1 MDPISVENRAVVG
14 EFLASAGI
22 GYLHTDGAYGIVDAN
37 AEATELLGVDD
48 TPIGN
53 DLRTLDPSFDP
64 ELQSAVETAARTG
77 RVVEDEATL
86 DDGGRLRFRAVP
98 TDDDVGVLV
107 RDAASDVEFRHE
119 LRRANRILET
129 LQDGVYTLD
138 EAFVITS
145 VNEAVTEMTGYD
157 REEIVG
163 SHASVLAETETLEK
177 ADQILAMLRGDGS
190 DVGMIESSIATVEG
204 DTLPIETRFST
215 VEFEDGRR
223 EHVGAVR
230 DITERLGKERRLQ
243 ELALSVR
250 NLLLAEDPEAVFE
263 TIVDAVT
270 SAWSGST
277 AVAYAFDPTE
287 SKLVPFATS
296 DDEREACGPGTP
308 VWEAF
313 TTGAGG
319 PEPTVQPA
327 PKDDPA
333 DGPIND
339 PVDGPAD
346 DEPEPSFRRADVG
359 SSEPESGEPESSD
372 EEPESSDEEPANER
386 SIRPTGRVVEPS
398 TESPD
403 RVDRYVTLNEHGLV
417 RIEFGPGEVTDN
429 VEELLN
435 LLAAN
440 AVAALDRVGHEA
452 DLVRHRE
459 ALAER
464 NEELE
469 RLHELNDL
477 LRRVNGALVEAE
489 TLQEVADAVC
499 ETLIEADAVG
509 FVWLGESYRSGG
521 DPTPIASAGDSDGYL
536 DELLDVAADDTGDGR
551 WDDDREDD
559 DCEDDDREPS
569 HGSHDDGAPI
579 RVSDVSD
586 GLDGGRWRRRALR
599 RGYRSVISVPLS
611 YDDLQYGVLS
621 VYADSRSTFDGEF
634 GDLLGMLGETIGDAI
649 NSIETRRSL
658 RSESLVE
665 LDLEI
670 EVDPPDGGVLP
681 RIAAAIGGPIHVD
694 GTVPQGDDRS
704 LVYFTADGD
713 PSDVAES
720 VHAVESIG
728 AIEGESNGRIEA
740 SVAGDTLPDRV
751 IAHGGGV
758 ERLVVASDRIDVTA
772 TFPRSADVRRIVEH
786 LEERYGP
793 VELRAR
799 RDRTEEHGRD
809 APKAFS
815 EDLTDRQREA
825 VRTAYLGGYFEWP
838 RGSTGEEVATAMGI
852 TQPTFNRHLRTAER
866 KLFDAFLG
874 DVNE

>member
-77 RVVEDEATL
+77 KVVEDGASL
-86 DDGGRLRFRAVP
+86 DDGRRLRFRAVP
-98 TDDDVGVLV
+98 ADDGVGVLV

-119 LRRANRILET
+119 LRRANRVLET

-157 REEIVG
+157 REEIIG
-163 SHASVLAETETLEK
+163 SHASVLAESETLEK

-190 DVGMIESSIATVEG
+190 DVGMIESSITTVEG

-250 NLLLAEDPEAVFE
+250 NLLLAEDSEAVFE
-263 TIVDAVT
+263 TVVDAIT

-287 SKLVPFATS
+287 SRLVPFATS

-333 DGPIND
+333 D
-339 PVDGPAD
+339 
-346 DEPEPSFRRADVG
+346 DEPEPSFRRADVESKEPG
-359 SSEPESGEPESSD
+359 SRDPESRD
-372 EEPESSDEEPANER
+372 PESSDEEPANER
-386 SIRPTGRVVEPS
+386 SIQPTGRVVEPS
-398 TESPD
+398 TESPGH
-403 RVDRYVTLNEHGLV
+403 VDRYVTLNEHGLV

-440 AVAALDRVGHEA
+440 AVAALDRVRHESE
-452 DLVRHRE
+452 LVRHQE

-499 ETLIEADAVG
+499 ETLIEADAVE
-509 FVWLGESYRSGG
+509 FVWLGESYRNGG

-536 DELLDVAADDTGDGR
+536 DELLDVAAGDTGNDRESDNREGDGR
-551 WDDDREDD
+551 ESG
-559 DCEDDDREPS
+559 DREPS
-569 HGSHDDGAPI
+569 HRSLDDGVPI
-579 RVSDVSD
+579 GITDVSD
-586 GLDGGRWRRRALR
+586 GLNGSRWRRRALR

-621 VYADSRSTFDGEF
+621 VYADSRSTFGGEF

-665 LDLEI
+665 LDLEV
-670 EVDPPDGGVLP
+670 EADPPDGGVLP
-681 RIAAAIGGPIHVD
+681 RIAAAIGGPIQVD

-728 AIEGESNGRIEA
+728 AIEGDPNGRIEA

-751 IAHGGGV
+751 IAHGGGID
-758 ERLVVASDRIDVTA
+758 RLVVESDRLDVTA
-772 TFPRSADVRRIVEH
+772 TFPRSADVRRIIEH

-815 EDLTDRQREA
+815 EELTDRQREA